1 MSHLSVRLLN
11 YTPKPIETVYT
22 AARTCYSEKSPS
34 DIWSKRTTEFEMIK
48 LLDKTIT
55 SGHHSIL
62 EHILFTFSVEG
73 LSRSASHQLVRHRV
87 ASFSQQSQRYTDMS
101 EAEFITPTTI
111 KFNNKALAIFNKIT
125 EETRRAYSELRDL
138 GIPAE
143 DARFVMPNASTT
155 NLVMSMNFR
164 ELWYVSGI
172 RLCRRAQ
179 WEIRDLFLRIK
190 SELHSVPELTGLAEY
205 LGPRCETLGYC
216 PEFKSCGYY
225 PTKEDKQGE

>member
-1 MSHLSVRLLN
+1 MSHLVVRLLN

-22 AARTCYSEKSPS
+22 AARTCYSGNAPS

-48 LLDKTIT
+48 LLDKTI
-55 SGHHSIL
+55 SSSHHSIL

-73 LSRSASHQLVRHRV
+73 LSRSASHQLVRHRL
-87 ASFSQQSQRYTDMS
+87 ASFSQQSQRYVEMDD
-101 EAEFITPTTI
+101 AEFIVPQTFQFTPEAMKIFKETTEQ
-111 KFNNKALAIFNKIT
+111 AKI
-125 EETRRAYSELRDL
+125 AYKRLREL

-143 DARFVMPNASTT
+143 DARFIMPNATTT
-155 NLVMSMNFR
+155 NIVMSMNFR

-179 WEIRDLFLRIK
+179 WEIRDLFMRIK

-225 PTKEDKQGE
+225 PIKEKAIGD